1 MAEVLDPRKWVL
13 SPEIQRMSITPDLP
27 PSSAPELP
35 PRRHALGLPA
45 GSIRALLALG
55 VLGLL
60 WLLALRP
67 LQGEPGAPYEI
78 KLPTAFMDL
87 QILMVL
93 ILANF
98 FAAHGH
104 TIRTV
109 NDRRSPLGLPRGSVR
124 FVLLA
129 GYLGLA
135 VFLYHKQPHFE
146 YPSTSAIVL
155 LLILISGFFLGH
167 VLTGMVRAVSGGF
180 LPFWFQDI
188 EAWIALL
195 SIGSLGVLLMI
206 LLFINP
212 TLPLE
217 GQIDPHIVEAVLAAL
232 VGFYFGAR
240 S

>member
-1 MAEVLDPRKWVL
+1 
-13 SPEIQRMSITPDLP
+13 MSITPGLP
-27 PSSAPELP
+27 PSYTPGLP
-35 PRRHALGLPA
+35 PPRHALGLPA

-78 KLPTAFMDL
+78 KMPTAFMDL

-93 ILANF
+93 ILAHF

-104 TIRTV
+104 TIRPTS
-109 NDRRSPLGLPRGSVR
+109 DLRSPLGLPRGSVR
-124 FVLLA
+124 FILLV

-135 VFLYHKQPHFE
+135 AFLYHMKPQFE
-146 YPSTSAIVL
+146 YPSTSAVVL

-167 VLTGMVRAVSGGF
+167 IVSGAVRAVSGGT
-180 LPFWFQDI
+180 LPFWYQDV
-188 EAWIALL
+188 EAWVALL
-195 SIGSLGVLLMI
+195 AVGSMGVLVIIM
-206 LLFINP
+206 LFINP
-212 TLPLE
+212 SLPLE
-217 GQIDPHIVEAVLAAL
+217 LQIDLRIVEAVLAAL
-232 VGFYFGAR
+232 VGCYFGAR